1 MSKYKTEEP
10 WLYVEI
16 TKPTTEEIESYY
28 TRNNEMKTSGTAQGA
43 ISVFKKAKILH
54 TFDEIK
60 YPIGSNWMIGEVP
73 GIRINFF
80 GEKLTMIQKT
90 NLYARID

>member
-10 WLYVEI
+10 WLYVEV

-28 TRNNEMKTSGTAQGA
+28 SKNDEMKTSGSAQGA
-43 ISVFKKAKILH
+43 ISVFKKVEIIH
-54 TFDEIK
+54 TFSNKK
-60 YPIGSNWMIGEVP
+60 YPIGSIWMIGEVP
-73 GIRINFF
+73 GIKINFF

-90 NLYARID
+90 NLYARIN